1 MNEWYGQAAKKLE
14 AEKKTGKYD
23 RYANAMKGLICEKLC
38 IFCRQ
43 DSEFGQEREGR
54 GVMPGW

>member
-43 DSEFGQEREGR
+43 DSEFAQEREGR
-54 GVMPGW
+54 GVIPGW